1 MSNNNKFNNVPI
13 YSYKNNREKLEG
25 LRNVYFDKKGLYINL
40 KNKKVYVKRN
50 PKTKFISFY
59 L

>member
-1 MSNNNKFNNVPI
+1 MSNKFYNVPI

-25 LRNVYFDKKGLYINL
+25 LRNVYSDKKGLYVKLN
-40 KNKKVYVKRN
+40 NKKRYVKRN
-50 PKTKFISFY
+50 PKTRFISFY